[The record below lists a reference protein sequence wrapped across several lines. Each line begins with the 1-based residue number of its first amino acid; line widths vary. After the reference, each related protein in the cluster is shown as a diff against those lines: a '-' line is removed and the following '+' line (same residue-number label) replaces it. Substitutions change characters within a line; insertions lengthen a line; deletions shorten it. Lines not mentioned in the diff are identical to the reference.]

1 MNWSEIQNSWPQ
13 IGGLVQ
19 SQWPKITASDLQTI
33 NGVRS
38 VLADTLK
45 RNYAL
50 QDAEVESSIAAF
62 EKDCRRPGAVK

>member
-1 MNWSEIQNSWPQ
+1 MNWCEIQNSWPQ
-13 IGGLVQ
+13 LSGLLQ
-19 SQWPKITASDLQTI
+19 SQWPAITADDLQAI

-38 VLADTLK
+38 ALAETLK

-50 QDAEVESSIAAF
+50 PAAEVETSIAAF